1 MSKKIKFFYVL
12 IMAGMIGFFSQSG
25 YGQTDDVDAKDIFLA
40 EKCQRC
46 HSIEELN
53 ITNTGQKDISDLSA
67 VGSKRTAEW
76 LVKYLRR
83 EEVINGKKH
92 LKNLKTSGADIEK
105 LANWLATLKGK

>member
-1 MSKKIKFFYVL
+1 MRKNVNFFWVL
-12 IMAGMIGFFSQSG
+12 IVVCATGFLSQNA
-25 YGQTDDVDAKDIFLA
+25 YGQDNNVDAKDIFLT

-46 HSIEELN
+46 HSIETLN

-76 LVKYLRR
+76 LIKYLRR
-83 EEVINGKKH
+83 EEAINGKKH

>member
-1 MSKKIKFFYVL
+1 MTKKIKVFWVL
-12 IMAGMIGFFSQSG
+12 VTVGMAGFFSQSG
-25 YGQTDDVDAKDIFLA
+25 YGQTDVDAKDIFLA

-53 ITNTGQKDISDLSA
+53 ITNTGQKDVSDLSA
-67 VGSKRTAEW
+67 VGSKRMAEW

-83 EEVINGKKH
+83 EEAINGKKH

-105 LANWLATLKGK
+105 LASWLATLKGK

>member
-1 MSKKIKFFYVL
+1 MNRKIKIPWL
-12 IMAGMIGFFSQSG
+12 ILVAGMISLIAQSAFSQTN
-25 YGQTDDVDAKDIFLA
+25 TDDAKDIFLA

-46 HSIEELN
+46 HSIETLN

-83 EEVINGKKH
+83 EEAINGKKH

-105 LANWLATLKGK
+105 LAQWLGTLKEK

>member
-1 MSKKIKFFYVL
+1 MKKNVKFFWVL
-12 IMAGMIGFFSQSG
+12 IVVCATGFLSQNG
-25 YGQTDDVDAKDIFLA
+25 YGQTNDVDAKDIFLA

-76 LVKYLRR
+76 LVKYLQR
-83 EEVINGKKH
+83 EEAINGKKH